1 MGTQPAWVIRRVG
14 GDGDL
19 ELERLLEAAEWLR
32 MARLTPAQAAAV
44 PLTSVRALV
53 VDFESNAPLTGDE
66 LRGFEARFPGISVL
80 FHQPVGD
87 SRVLRQSL
95 ADVVEAF
102 AQSRRLSPR
111 QRAILRLHLSGHN
124 DKEIAAALEC
134 RLTTVC
140 EHWRRMG
147 RKSQGTGKGAC
158 IADFHRYL
166 ASGLE
171 VTDAE

>member
-1 MGTQPAWVIRRVG
+1 MGTEPAWATRSGG
-14 GDGDL
+14 GDGDR
-19 ELERLLEAAEWLR
+19 ELERLFEAAEWLR
-32 MARLTPAQAAAV
+32 TARLTPPQATAV

-53 VDFESNAPLTGDE
+53 VDFESNIPLTGDE

-80 FHQPVGD
+80 VHRPAGD
-87 SRVLRQSL
+87 SRALHQSL
-95 ADVVEAF
+95 ADVIEAF
-102 AQSRRLSPR
+102 EQSRRLSPR

-147 RKSQGTGKGAC
+147 RKSQGTGKGAS
-158 IADFHRYL
+158 IADFHRHL
-166 ASGLE
+166 ASGLAVADTE
-171 VTDAE
+171 